1 MTRDTTLRNLY
12 IYITFMFAFCVTAH
26 ESIPMY
32 TYFSKNVSMYLQIY
46 TLKYILKLTYYIKE
60 ASVSRQKDSCFK
72 KKRKS
77 TQPLVQIINVTI
89 WTPWCKHWELIW

>member
-1 MTRDTTLRNLY
+1 MFVVYYDTRHHSKKSV
-12 IYITFMFAFCVTAH
+12 TFMFAFCVTAH

-60 ASVSRQKDSCFK
+60 ASVGRQKDSCF
-72 KKRKS
+72 
-77 TQPLVQIINVTI
+77 
-89 WTPWCKHWELIW
+89 